1 VSPSRV
7 KTGSRQG
14 RGRVAVLALATALL
28 AIAVAVSGCG
38 DLSRGELSRGV
49 ESLSALAAQGSLVS
63 KGVAEDA
70 TKSTYARVMAKTLGG
85 EAEHE
90 AEKLADA
97 EPEEAVHRQRGEAV
111 AVAREIAEL
120 FAELQTYPGDERHG
134 AAVQKH
140 MAKAKAQADAIAEDL
155 TGEEQ

>member
-1 VSPSRV
+1 M
-7 KTGSRQG
+7 
-14 RGRVAVLALATALL
+14 RGAGGKALLVAAAVGVLAVLAG
-28 AIAVAVSGCG
+28 GCG
-38 DLSRGELSRGV
+38 DLSRGELARGV
-49 ESLSALAAQGSLVS
+49 ESLSAIAAQGGLVAN
-63 KGVAEDA
+63 GVAEDA

-97 EPEEAVHRQRGEAV
+97 EPEEAVEEERGRAV

-134 AAVQKH
+134 AVVQRH
-140 MAKAKAQADAIAEDL
+140 MAEAKDQADAIAEVL